1 MKCKDFIIKGE
12 NLLRSNISF
21 AEAEKATFEEDILFN
36 SFFLSFDNGWIYFNL
51 IQIQFENVSLLLSRC
66 YMSKENIK

>member
-51 IQIQFENVSLLLSRC
+51 I
-66 YMSKENIK
+66 